1 MNVTLAKQQE
11 AGGTIATLT
20 GKVDEVYKRN
30 AGVGPKG
37 PWTVQGLKLSEGN
50 DWIKVDLWN
59 HDELSAYKGHV
70 IKISSDRGL
79 QVQDNAYTDK
89 AGVTKGAGTVKISC
103 SKGAVITS
111 PGFGDDGDAP
121 QQTAPQAPHQVPPV
135 AQAAP
140 AHSGPGP
147 NEPFVKRR
155 QNQLANMYLLC
166 NTAADY
172 IYANPISAGLT
183 PEHYQACV
191 STLFIQAT
199 REGLTDH
206 IAIGKFHKAE
216 QHQEQEP
223 EPTPPHSYP
232 PLPLPPPAPRTP
244 ANPQYGDHRDHGT
257 AFDPTADID
266 DNIPF

>member
-70 IKISSDRGL
+70 IKISNDRGL
-79 QVQDNAYTDK
+79 KIEDNSWTDK
-89 AGVTKGAGTVKISC
+89 NTGEVKGGGVKISG
-103 SKGAVITS
+103 SKGSVITS

-121 QQTAPQAPHQVPPV
+121 PQAQ
-135 AQAAP
+135 QSAP
-140 AHSGPGP
+140 APFAPSPAVPSVPVPTGPGP

-155 QNQLANMYLLC
+155 LNQLANMYLLC
-166 NTAADY
+166 ITAADY
-172 IYANPISAGLT
+172 IYANPISAELT

-223 EPTPPHSYP
+223 EPTPPP
-232 PLPLPPPAPRTP
+232 PPPAPRTP